1 MPIQIICNNVSQDST
16 NTKQRPQ
23 KQREPGEITM
33 VTNEEHIQNLKGLLQ
48 NIRTRVNKGVIY
60 STDNFLWDKYN
71 KELKKSLKEQNKQ

>member
-1 MPIQIICNNVSQDST
+1 MI
-16 NTKQRPQ
+16 
-23 KQREPGEITM
+23 
-33 VTNEEHIQNLKGLLQ
+33 TNEEHIQNLKGLLQ